1 MNPIRENLEAVRRR
15 MTIAAER
22 SNRRV
27 SDVELVAV
35 TKTVPAEDI
44 EQAIACGV
52 SIIGENRIQEAA
64 AKFPQVKGDVH
75 WHMVGHLQRNKVK
88 KALEIFQLIHSVD
101 SFRLAEEISRLAAAQ
116 GRTMDVLV
124 QVNTSGEASKF
135 GLDPQQTVPFLESL
149 APLSG
154 LRVQGLMTIGAFL
167 PDPEAVRPCFRQ
179 LRELFER
186 VGELDLPNV
195 RMRYLSMGMS
205 NDYPVAIAEGANL
218 IRVGTAIFRA

>member
-1 MNPIRENLEAVRRR
+1 MSAIRENLKAVHRR
-15 MTIAAER
+15 MTAAAEQ
-22 SNRRV
+22 SGRRLE
-27 SDVELVAV
+27 DIELVAV

-52 SIIGENRIQEAA
+52 DIIGENRMQEAA
-64 AKFPQVKGDVH
+64 AKFPQVKGDAR

-124 QVNTSGEASKF
+124 QVNTSGEVSKF

-186 VGELDLPNV
+186 AGDLHLPNV